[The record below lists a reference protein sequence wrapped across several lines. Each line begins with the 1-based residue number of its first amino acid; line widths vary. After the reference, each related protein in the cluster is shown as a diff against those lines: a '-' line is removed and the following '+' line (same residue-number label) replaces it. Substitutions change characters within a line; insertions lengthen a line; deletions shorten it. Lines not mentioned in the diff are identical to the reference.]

1 MKLISSFMSFFA
13 KRKIYI
19 DGNDSTMIV
28 NLQHNVRVK
37 PAPASFIATDCD
49 NTCFISRDNDTPSY
63 VREMINPPAIIQLNP
78 ERSMP
83 KVARSS
89 DRNMNYLDIRFFSGV
104 FGFLIFKDNQGDQF
118 LAIKRLDNYESNHSV
133 LSLFARRGR
142 FGEKLK
148 TAKAICGGEVVLNQG
163 CIERW
168 NLKSGGYSQN
178 NEFNEYKNP
187 NIQESIASLWFP
199 MQDKFRSIKDS
210 DEHLKEKHTPKGSF
224 RLVSTLFTVYS
235 DKTVDNAFDHNY
247 ELTNQASQS
256 TLPYMAYG

>member
-1 MKLISSFMSFFA
+1 MKLISSFMSIFT
-13 KRKIYI
+13 KRKIFI
-19 DGNDSTMIV
+19 DANESTMIV
-28 NLQHNVRVK
+28 NLQHKVRVK
-37 PAPASFIATDCD
+37 PSPASFIATDWD
-49 NTCFISRDNDTPSY
+49 NTCFISQDNDTPSY

-89 DRNMNYLDIRFFSGV
+89 NRNMNYLDIRFFSGV
-104 FGFLIFKDNQGDQF
+104 FAFLIFKDDQGGQF

-148 TAKAICGGEVVLNQG
+148 TAEAVCGGEVVLKQG

-178 NEFNEYKNP
+178 NAFNEYKNP
-187 NIQESIASLWFP
+187 NIQKSIASLWLP

-210 DEHLKEKHTPKGSF
+210 DENFKEKYTPRGSF
-224 RLVSTLFTVYS
+224 RLVSTLFTTSS
-235 DKTVDNAFDHNY
+235 DKTVESVYDHNY
-247 ELTNQASQS
+247 EITNQASQS
-256 TLPYMAYG
+256 TLPYMA